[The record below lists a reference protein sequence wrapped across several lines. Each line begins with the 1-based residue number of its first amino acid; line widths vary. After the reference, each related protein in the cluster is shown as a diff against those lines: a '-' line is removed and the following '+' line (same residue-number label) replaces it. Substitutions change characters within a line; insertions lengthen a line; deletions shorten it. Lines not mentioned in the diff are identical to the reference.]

1 MKIAIVENNTND
13 IDILV
18 EKLNNYFEKK
28 QTTLPNISIFTSG
41 EEFLSKYALGAFD
54 TIFTDIFMGELSGV
68 DMMYRLRKIDTNA
81 KVVFCSTS
89 NEFAT
94 ESYDVGA
101 VGYIKKPIT
110 SDAIENVLGK
120 ILNTNQKSMDYVT
133 LPNNRKIILKNI
145 VFTQHNN
152 HYIYINNLVGEVVKI
167 RLTQGEFE
175 DYVKDYK
182 YIITCSKGIMVNL
195 FEVTNMDK
203 DKFFMSNGATVPIS
217 RRKYKEVSKKYTK
230 FLFEKV
236 RNEI

>member
-13 IDILV
+13 INILV

-28 QTTLPNISIFTSG
+28 QMALPNISVFTSG
-41 EEFLSKYALGAFD
+41 EEFLSKYILGAFD

-110 SDAIENVLGK
+110 SESIENVLSK
-120 ILNTNQKSMDYVT
+120 ILNTNKKSMDYVT
-133 LPNNRKIILKNI
+133 LPNNRKIILRNI

-152 HYIYINNLVGEVVKI
+152 HYIYINNLVGEVIKI

-175 DYVKDYK
+175 DYVKGYP
-182 YIITCSKGIMVNL
+182 YIITCSKGIMVNF
-195 FEVTNMDK
+195 FEVINLDK
-203 DKFFMSNGATVPIS
+203 DKFFMSNGVTVPIS
-217 RRKYKEVSKKYTK
+217 RRKYKEVSEKYTK